1 MVKLKDGSTAK
12 SRTRKVAAVAGA
24 VAMVAGVAS
33 STAQATTADY
43 PTSSFA
49 ISSGASYYNGTVTW
63 YNRSVGV
70 TGTLKAVGCLR
81 ANAAVWVGDTRLDP
95 ERTSLW
101 CDRTGTTALS
111 LEANVAGGADRV
123 DIWLADSSGDR
134 LSGVTCYP
142 TSSFCL

>member
-12 SRTRKVAAVAGA
+12 SRTRKVAAVAAA
-24 VAMVAGVAS
+24 VAVVAGVV
-33 STAQATTADY
+33 TAAAPATAADY

-49 ISSGASYYNGTVTW
+49 ISYGASYYNGTVTW
-63 YNRSVGV
+63 YDRSVGV

-81 ANAAVWVGDTRLDP
+81 ANAAVWAGGTRLDP

-101 CDRTGTTALS
+101 CDRTGTTGLS

-123 DIWLADSSGDR
+123 DIWLADSSGDP
-134 LSGVTCYP
+134 LAGVTCYP